1 MTKAEQ
7 KQKVSEFVTR
17 GEEIGKIETTKGGG
31 LSQVKGPQYETW
43 MSEINVFN
51 ERHLKDHPLYSD
63 IHSTFF
69 CRNTNRKCYQSMMG
83 HLRALASDIEYWEEP
98 QKSIERSIIQ
108 AEEKGIESN
117 MTPIIFISHRT
128 EDAEVADMLR
138 DYLIATGIPNEYVFC
153 SSLPG
158 NDVKS
163 VISREVKDKIAN
175 SVVNIAILSHGY
187 YESAYCINE
196 AGIIWLQDPHIPA
209 IVVGLPEISHTNMH
223 GFLNSDYKLRRL
235 DNANDISEIYDTVRD
250 AVGATPANFSVAT
263 AASQKLSARY
273 DEYLKSRTLPATAST
288 QAITP
293 STLIE
298 EVTTDDERVVLYYIL
313 TKRVRRIRKYDINMW
328 MNENEIYNI
337 NVENA
342 LDLLAS
348 LGAGAYEKEILNMD
362 VGVFRNY
369 TAKSDELIPAL
380 TPILE
385 KYQSLSSKRFV
396 ELWDSGT
403 FTDEDKLF
411 VAYIIQNRVTTFG
424 ARWMEEGQIK
434 SIQQWELN
442 NCLDGS
448 VASTYSAH
456 LNQFIENQFVYESD
470 WTDHGN
476 AREYTLCLSLKN
488 FLLGANF
495 PYISEL
501 QAVMDAHKITPPF

>member
-1 MTKAEQ
+1 MTKTEK
-7 KQKVSEFVTR
+7 KQRVKEFVAR
-17 GEEIGKIETTKGGG
+17 GEEIGKAENTEFGG

-51 ERHLKDHPLYSD
+51 ERYLKGYPLYSD

-69 CRNTNRKCYQSMMG
+69 HRDTDRKCYQNMMG
-83 HLRALASDIEYWEEP
+83 YLQALVSDAEYWEEP
-98 QKSIERSIIQ
+98 QRSIEPSIIQ
-108 AEEKGIESN
+108 LEEKGIESN
-117 MTPIIFISHRT
+117 MMPIIFISHRT
-128 EDAEVADMLR
+128 EDAAVADMLR

-175 SVVNIAILSHGY
+175 STVNIAILSYRY

-196 AGIIWLQDPHIPA
+196 AGIIWLQDPQTPA

-235 DNANDISEIYDTVRD
+235 DNANDISEIYDTVRN
-250 AVGATPANFSVAT
+250 AVGTAQASLSVAT
-263 AASQKLSARY
+263 VASQKLSARY
-273 DEYLKSRTLPATAST
+273 VEYLKSRATST
-288 QAITP
+288 VLAVR
-293 STLIE
+293 STTYTVSLDDI
-298 EVTTDDERVVLYYIL
+298 TTDDERVVLYYIL
-313 TKRVRRIRKYDINMW
+313 TKKIRRIQKSDIDAW
-328 MNENEIYNI
+328 MIENEIYNI

-348 LGAGAYEKEILNMD
+348 LGAGTYEEKTLSMD
-362 VGVFRNY
+362 IDAFRNY
-369 TAKSDELIPAL
+369 TANADELIPAL
-380 TPILE
+380 TPIIE
-385 KYQSLSSKRFV
+385 KYQSLSSKRFID
-396 ELWDSGT
+396 LWNSGA

-411 VAYIIQNRVTTFG
+411 VAYIIQNRATTFG

-434 SIQQWELN
+434 SIQQWEVN

-456 LNQFIENQFVYESD
+456 LNQFIENRFVYESD

-476 AREYTLCLSLKN
+476 AREYTLCPSLKN
-488 FLLGANF
+488 LLLGTNF
-495 PYISEL
+495 PYVSEL
-501 QAVMDAHKITPPF
+501 ETVVNAHMEMPPF